1 MSDATARRVDV
12 DDSQRSNGG
21 ADRIFDVPDG
31 THMLVEVEKILEA
44 QKRTDALR
52 MVRSLLNQPE
62 LERIICSA
70 RDELMRELGLE
81 EVDGE

>member
-1 MSDATARRVDV
+1 MSDATARRVDA
-12 DDSQRSNGG
+12 QFTTTNIGQIRRN
-21 ADRIFDVPDG
+21 PNG

-44 QKRTDALR
+44 QKRTDDLR
-52 MVRSLLNQPE
+52 MVRSLLKQPE

-81 EVDGE
+81 EVEGE